1 MANSVYSLSIK
12 ILELMFGPMAG
23 KVIDAMKEVM
33 TPEEITN
40 CENISLDRMK
50 EIIKEVQKYLNNE

>member
-23 KVIDAMKEVM
+23 KVIDVMKEVM
-33 TPEEITN
+33 TPEEIAN

>member
-50 EIIKEVQKYLNNE
+50 EIIKEVQKHLNNE

>member
-1 MANSVYSLSIK
+1 MTNSVYSLSIK
-12 ILELMFGPMAG
+12 ILELMFGPTAG

-50 EIIKEVQKYLNNE
+50 EIIKEVQKYLSNE

>member
-23 KVIDAMKEVM
+23 KVIDAMKEAM
-33 TPEEITN
+33 TPEEIAN
-40 CENISLDRMK
+40 CENIS
-50 EIIKEVQKYLNNE
+50 

>member
-1 MANSVYSLSIK
+1 MANSVYNLSIK
-12 ILELMFGPMAG
+12 ILELMFGLMAG
-23 KVIDAMKEVM
+23 KVTDAMKKVM

-50 EIIKEVQKYLNNE
+50 EIIKDVSKYLSNE